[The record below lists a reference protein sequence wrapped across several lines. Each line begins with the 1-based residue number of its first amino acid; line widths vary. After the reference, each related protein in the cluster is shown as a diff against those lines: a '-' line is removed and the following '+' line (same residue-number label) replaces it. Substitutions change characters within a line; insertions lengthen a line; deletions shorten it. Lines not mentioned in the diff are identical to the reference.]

1 MANIRNI
8 IGVGSLAAFAAD
20 AASLYMERDSL
31 IERLYRDRGISNSLT
46 FPSDLNSSVP
56 YLAMEFKKY
65 ERRSITQQ
73 PFYAGQGKIRLPI
86 PENLTENTS
95 VSYDKGTSLGP
106 IAGALTDAAT
116 STIAGNFADAGQSL
130 FGAAA
135 GAGAAVLGAGLRR
148 AQAPETLTP
157 AASALTGLTTNPFQV
172 VLFKAPEFRT
182 HRFSWRFVPKSRD
195 ETDILKQLITVFKFH
210 SLPGISAAGGV
221 FFSYPEIIELSF
233 KPTNE
238 FLYKFKPCV
247 VESVSVNYAPSG
259 PSFYRA
265 TNAPTA
271 IQFSI
276 NLQEI
281 EIMTKADFFR
291 ERNIRG
297 LTEEQLRGIDQQ
309 VQELQRQADEISQ
322 QRFG

>member
-1 MANIRNI
+1 MANIRTI
-8 IGVGSLAAFAAD
+8 LGVGGLAAFAAD

-31 IERLYRDRGISNSLT
+31 IGRLYRDRGISDSLI
-46 FPSDLNSSVP
+46 FPADLNSNVP

-65 ERRSITQQ
+65 ERRSISQQ

-86 PENLTENTS
+86 PENLTENTT

-106 IAGALTDAAT
+106 ITGALTDAAT

-135 GAGAAVLGAGLRR
+135 GAGAALLGTASRR
-148 AQAPETLTP
+148 AGAETLP
-157 AASALTGLTTNPFQV
+157 SAASALTGLTTNPFQV
-172 VLFKAPEFRT
+172 VLFKAPEFRS
-182 HRFSWRFVPKSRD
+182 HRFSWRFVPKDRD
-195 ETDILKQLITVFKFH
+195 ETERLRQLITVFKFH

-233 KPTNE
+233 KPTDQ

-247 VESVSVNYAPSG
+247 VESVSVNYAPNG
-259 PSFYRA
+259 PSFYRS

-271 IQFSI
+271 IQFSV

-281 EIMTKADFFR
+281 EIMTKADFLR
-291 ERNIRG
+291 DRIVRG
-297 LTEEQLRGIDQQ
+297 LTDQELARIDQR
-309 VQELQRQADEISQ
+309 VRELEEAAATVGQFPVSP
-322 QRFG
+322 